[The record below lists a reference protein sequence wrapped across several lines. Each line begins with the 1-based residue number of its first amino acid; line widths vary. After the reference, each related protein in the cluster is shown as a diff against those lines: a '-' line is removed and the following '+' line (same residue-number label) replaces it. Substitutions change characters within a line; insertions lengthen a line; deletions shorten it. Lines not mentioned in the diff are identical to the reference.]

1 MHRWLTY
8 DRADGSYKTKN
19 HGTLLDADGSNFLSE
34 RPFEISLYTA
44 AVNEIRDKQENE

>member
-19 HGTLLDADGSNFLSE
+19 HGTLLDADGSNFLSV
-34 RPFEISLYTA
+34 F
-44 AVNEIRDKQENE
+44 IRATVRNIVIYSCRK